1 MRVLMLA
8 QFYSP
13 VVGGEERHVQDL
25 SRELVK
31 RGHDVAVATF
41 YLPGVAEFEVDQG
54 VRVYRIR
61 STVQRASWLYSQ
73 AERSHAPPLPDAE
86 VVWALRRI
94 VAREKPDI
102 VHAHNWILHSFI
114 PLKTWSSVPL
124 VMSLHDYS
132 LRCAQKRLM
141 FSGALCSGPGFT
153 KCLYCA
159 ADYYGNVRG
168 SAVALSHRLMNPVVR
183 AAVDIF
189 LPVSE
194 ATAIGNGLVENQLP
208 FKIIPNFVPDDPG
221 QTQDDVDAYV
231 SRLPQDNYLLFVGDL
246 SRDKGVDV
254 LLRAYADLKNVPPL
268 VLIGRKR
275 PDTPAKLPNNVILMG
290 CWPHSAVMQAWRRS
304 SLALVPSVCPETFG
318 IVAIEAMAM
327 GRPVIASR
335 IGGLTDI
342 IIDGETGFLI
352 APDDSVALRRAIK
365 RLTDNT
371 ALRKRMGQGA
381 RRRAFDFRASAV
393 VPCIEEVYRQL
404 TQTAAITE
412 EVDKHG
418 YGVLP

>member
-1 MRVLMLA
+1 
-8 QFYSP
+8 
-13 VVGGEERHVQDL
+13 
-25 SRELVK
+25 
-31 RGHDVAVATF
+31 
-41 YLPGVAEFEVDQG
+41 
-54 VRVYRIR
+54 
-61 STVQRASWLYSQ
+61 
-73 AERSHAPPLPDAE
+73 
-86 VVWALRRI
+86 
-94 VAREKPDI
+94 
-102 VHAHNWILHSFI
+102 
-114 PLKTWSSVPL
+114 
-124 VMSLHDYS
+124 
-132 LRCAQKRLM
+132 
-141 FSGALCSGPGFT
+141 
-153 KCLYCA
+153 
-159 ADYYGNVRG
+159 
-168 SAVALSHRLMNPVVR
+168 MNPVVR